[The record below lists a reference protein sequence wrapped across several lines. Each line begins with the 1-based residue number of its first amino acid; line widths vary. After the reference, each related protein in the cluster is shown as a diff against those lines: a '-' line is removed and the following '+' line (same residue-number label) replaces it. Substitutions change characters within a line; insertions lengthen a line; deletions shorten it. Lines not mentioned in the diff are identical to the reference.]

1 LTRGFDLQTNKI
13 FTFGDGFATGHIWP
27 EWPQIL
33 QALLPDYQVIN
44 TAGIGAGA
52 EFLVSGFV
60 DRIPDMSSSTVI
72 FQWPGYQRFDKL
84 VEDNSWQ
91 DVIAND
97 PVYYFNT
104 VADCS
109 DRKWWLSSASNTKE
123 VQQYHARYV
132 QKNQSLNRSRVYQ
145 TLVDHTALALNCK
158 ILHTST
164 QDQEDFSRLPKFFS
178 TRKSEVQ
185 PSPVVHFYWLIEQ
198 VLPKLNIDVDPV
210 LKHKLEQLINQT
222 QWIAYCP
229 DRQETW
235 TTICDM
241 ITDQAM

>member
-1 LTRGFDLQTNKI
+1 LIRGFNLQTNKI

-60 DRIPDMSSSTVI
+60 DCIPDMHSSTVI
-72 FQWPGYQRFDKL
+72 FQWPQHQRFDKL
-84 VEDNSWQ
+84 VEDDSWQ
-91 DVIAND
+91 HIISND
-97 PVYYFNT
+97 SVYYFNT

-109 DRKWWLSSASNTKE
+109 DRKWWLSSASNAKE
-123 VQQYHARYV
+123 VQQYHAQYV
-132 QKNQSLNRSRVYQ
+132 QKNQGLNRSRVYQ
-145 TLVDHTALALNCK
+145 TLVDHTALALDCK
-158 ILHTST
+158 IIHTST
-164 QDQEDFSRLPKFFS
+164 QEEENFSRLLQFLA
-178 TRKSEVQ
+178 TRQSEVQ
-185 PSPVVHFYWLIEQ
+185 PSPIVHFYWLMEQ
-198 VLPKLNIDVDPV
+198 VLPRVDIDVDQT

-222 QWIAYCP
+222 QWIPYCP

-235 TTICDM
+235 ATICA
-241 ITDQAM
+241 QL